1 MENMEY
7 TAVITHPFVLVDFWA
22 PWCEP
27 CKMLDVVLEEL
38 QSRIPELLI
47 HKVNVDEHAELAERH
62 CILSVPVL
70 ILYKNGQEVWRMNG
84 FMLAAELEVII
95 RSFQ

>member
-27 CKMLDVVLEEL
+27 CKMLDEILDEL
-38 QSRIPELLI
+38 KNRMPELFI
-47 HKVNVDEHAELAERH
+47 HKVNVDDNIELADEHFIR
-62 CILSVPVL
+62 SVPVL
-70 ILYKNGQEVWRMNG
+70 ILFKNGIEVWRMNG
-84 FMLAAELEVII
+84 FKLAVELETTI
-95 RSFQ
+95 RKFQ